1 MTENE
6 IGKIVVNTAITIHK
20 APGSGVY
27 KIMYE
32 VEALEG
38 SDSKAWGFNPRILKT
53 Q

>member
-1 MTENE
+1 MMAENE
-6 IGKIVVNTAITIHK
+6 IGKIVVNTAIT
-20 APGSGVY
+20 PGSGVY